1 METQVLKR
9 FQILLPEWQEEY
21 LRYISKKQNYSF
33 SETVRIVLAEG
44 ILYMIPLLSPE
55 YKTGTSKT
63 KLAKILKEV
72 AKLDSTKKQR
82 NKFRSIIYFEAR
94 KAIDYRLSKT
104 NQKRRK

>member
-21 LRYISKKQNYSF
+21 LRYISKKHSYSL
-33 SETVRIVLAEG
+33 SETIRIVLAEG

-55 YKTGTSKT
+55 YKTGIPKT

-72 AKLDSTKKQR
+72 AKLNSTKEQR

-94 KAIDYRLSKT
+94 KAIDYRLNRIKK
-104 NQKRRK
+104 KRRK